1 MLKNIRGSRYL
12 LLLLA
17 LILLSACS
25 KKPEYHWERY
35 SESEMRSL
43 FEENEELF
51 NQLVEVLVSETDFFD
66 KGRRDEYEDATL
78 DSLYDDS
85 MELFSESGRQTV
97 REFFELK
104 PYMIAYDDDQRFIKI
119 TFIAQEEWECGGF
132 LCWLKPHVP
141 ESIGIESELEEFIFS
156 YEQNHYVEHITGNW
170 YFFKWK

>member
-35 SESEMRSL
+35 SESEMRSM

-51 NQLVEVLVSETDFFD
+51 NQLVEVLVSETDFFE

-78 DSLYDDS
+78 DSPYDDS

-104 PYMIAYDDDQRFIKI
+104 PYMISYDDSKNYIRI
-119 TFIAQEEWECGGF
+119 TFIAQEEWEGAEF
-132 LCWLKPHVP
+132 LYWINPLISGQHG
-141 ESIGIESELEEFIFS
+141 ESALEEHIE
-156 YEQNHYVEHITGNW
+156 YLEQDYYVEHITGNW
-170 YFFKWK
+170 YFYR